1 MYIKKVAVVG
11 AGTMGADICYTIA
24 MAGIPVVLR
33 DVSREQLDHARQ
45 HIQELFQGRVARNKM
60 SVGDVEDRMSFIT
73 FSGDLHDLE
82 SVTLAIEAVTEKLAV
97 KKAVFR
103 ELDLVL
109 PPSIHD
115 SVQYLGVK
123 HQSLGDSHIA
133 AHARGRYALLLSC
146 SHDEIG

>member
-60 SVGDVEDRMSFIT
+60 SVGDGLSA
-73 FSGDLHDLE
+73 
-82 SVTLAIEAVTEKLAV
+82 TLVAM
-97 KKAVFR
+97 
-103 ELDLVL
+103 
-109 PPSIHD
+109 PPFAAASI
-115 SVQYLGVK
+115 
-123 HQSLGDSHIA
+123 
-133 AHARGRYALLLSC
+133 LS
-146 SHDEIG
+146 